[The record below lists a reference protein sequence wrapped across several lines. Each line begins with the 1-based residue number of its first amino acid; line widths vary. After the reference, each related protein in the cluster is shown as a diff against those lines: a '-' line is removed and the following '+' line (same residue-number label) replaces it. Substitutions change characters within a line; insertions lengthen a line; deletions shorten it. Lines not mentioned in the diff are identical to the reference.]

1 LKRGCAGFINWF
13 NNRGNIMGTGVRVF
27 FISTDNSVR
36 KVPLTKFER
45 LSDNRSDECF
55 EEYAG
60 ERVRCAM
67 VFVRLE
73 NRKPAEIIH
82 VDYFIVP
89 FKADGRVDLKERE
102 RGRSL
107 VMRSLDLSISPDRK
121 KVINAIPRILK
132 KKYDEEFKW
141 EPTDVELAMI
151 VKKVFY

>member
-1 LKRGCAGFINWF
+1 
-13 NNRGNIMGTGVRVF
+13 MVTGVRVF

-89 FKADGRVDLKERE
+89 FNADGRVDLKERE

-107 VMRSLDLSISPDRK
+107 VMQSMDLFPPSANPGDRN
-121 KVINAIPRILK
+121 KVIDAMPRIFK

>member
-1 LKRGCAGFINWF
+1 
-13 NNRGNIMGTGVRVF
+13 MGTGVRVF
-27 FISTDNSVR
+27 FIGTDNSVR

-60 ERVRCAM
+60 ERMRCAM

-82 VDYFIVP
+82 ADYFIVP
-89 FKADGRVDLKERE
+89 FNADGRVDLKERE

-107 VMRSLDLSISPDRK
+107 VMQSMDLFPPSANPGDRN
-121 KVINAIPRILK
+121 KVIDAMPRIFK

-141 EPTDVELAMI
+141 EPTDVELAVI

>member
-1 LKRGCAGFINWF
+1 
-13 NNRGNIMGTGVRVF
+13 MGTGVRVF
-27 FISTDNSVR
+27 FIGTDNSVR
-36 KVPLTKFER
+36 KVPLSKFER
-45 LSDNRSDECF
+45 LYDNRSDECF

-89 FKADGRVDLKERE
+89 FKMDGRVDQKERE
-102 RGRSL
+102 RGMSL
-107 VMRSLDLSISPDRK
+107 VMQSLDLSPPEAEPENQHN
-121 KVINAIPRILK
+121 VINAMPRIFK